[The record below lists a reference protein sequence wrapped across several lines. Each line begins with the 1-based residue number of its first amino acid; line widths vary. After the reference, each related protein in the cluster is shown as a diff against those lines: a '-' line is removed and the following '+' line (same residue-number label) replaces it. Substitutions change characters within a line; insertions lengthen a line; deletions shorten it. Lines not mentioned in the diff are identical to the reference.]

1 VSQASGRPINV
12 DDRAEIRRSTERK
25 QTPRTSMMSIET
37 RVRPDTFYGVGKAA
51 AEALRSLYH
60 DCQGF
65 AVACRRIG
73 SFRGRPSTRCE
84 LLTWLSVRDAIRLVD
99 ACLRPSDLGLRIVHG
114 ISNNTRA
121 RWTSHPAGQG
131 RL

>member
-1 VSQASGRPINV
+1 MV
-12 DDRAEIRRSTERK
+12 
-25 QTPRTSMMSIET
+25 SIET

-60 DCQGF
+60 DCHGF

-73 SFRGRPSTRCE
+73 SFRGRPTTRRE
-84 LLTWLSVRDAIRLVD
+84 LLTWLSVGGAIRLVD
-99 ACLRPSDLGLRIVHG
+99 ACLRPSDLGLPIVYG

-121 RWTSHPAGQG
+121 RWDLAPGRAGSVVTSWEPQITDRHEGG
-131 RL
+131 